1 MSIKTFEGFVNQI
14 EDTKVVELQFSNS
27 KDYYKAISV
36 LYDNGFERPSFNPP
50 TEGKITYKSDD
61 HWHTMEFHPKH
72 SDRVITLLKE
82 NGIQFSVNIKKPI
95 EYKVLYHGG
104 YYD

>member
-61 HWHTMEFHPKH
+61 HW
-72 SDRVITLLKE
+72 RVAQEKE
-82 NGIQFSVNIKKPI
+82 QGVQHYNQNHQQYNPTHYF
-95 EYKVLYHGG
+95 
-104 YYD
+104 